1 MPPPPGQDPTAL
13 VFHSLAEIAAGE
25 TAKVELCRVDAGPA
39 EGRLVAVKRL
49 HPHLASDPAFVAQF
63 RDEMWMT
70 AALRHPNVVEVVG
83 WGSDNQGLY
92 LAVELVQGVSLGRMM
107 KTIFDT
113 GESFTERMVVFL
125 ARQVCR
131 GLGTAHALRTPH
143 GELLGLVHRDLTPG
157 NVLCSF
163 QGDVKITDFGLA
175 KAKQRLTRTLTGMVK
190 GQLEYISPEQATGN
204 EIDGRAD
211 IFSLG
216 VMLFE
221 LFAARRPWTAPNDM
235 ELARKLMTEPPADL
249 FKLRP
254 KIDRELVSIVNTCLE
269 KKPQSR
275 FQSVSEILA
284 RLDEWLSAHG
294 YMEDN
299 EEALGRFVRR
309 NAMRQMAWFERVIA
323 GSAPPQAD
331 TREKQR
337 PPTFTGASVSM
348 PAVRNVPP
356 PADSSPPT
364 ERPGTKRSPSPLKVK
379 APAPSG
385 IGEATTA
392 DAKVAGAKARAAA
405 NSPKLQVKETG
416 EGDVDWGDEVPTIV
430 QPTNPAELAK
440 LRQAFRGGKPYDPK
454 VAGEAARPQPLEEA
468 SAPKPRPPMNSAT
481 VVEGRPPGADETA
494 PPSRS
499 DFEDVPSEDPTAPI
513 GDLLRKVRAAQANK
527 AVEGQV
533 ARPDQGVSAPPA
545 TTRSAGSA
553 PPPPM
558 PGDVPS
564 GDDKLRAE
572 AERLSIEAMRLADE
586 AKAAY
591 ARAERK
597 AALAKAT
604 SDAATIAADA
614 LRIAKASGVMEGL
627 RRLEVALAMERSARA
642 TEGAAAQ
649 AMSAPPPGLAAMAP
663 PPIPPAASLPSI
675 PALPSTPPIPPSPAI
690 PAPLVIPPAPPVP
703 GRSVPPPGQFTQRLT
718 PTPVGLADRQS
729 LPAPVIENDDAFAT
743 QLRPRL
749 LGLPIPAVVGIGIGV
764 VLVVVVVLW
773 ISFS

>member
-1 MPPPPGQDPTAL
+1 MPPPPGQDPSAL
-13 VFHSLAEIAAGE
+13 SFLTLAEIAAGE
-25 TAKVELCRVDAGPA
+25 TAKVDLCRVTYGPA

-83 WGSDNQGLY
+83 WGSDDQGLY
-92 LAVELVQGVSLGRMM
+92 LAVELVQGVSLARLM

-113 GESFTERMVVFL
+113 GEAFTERMVVFL

-131 GLGTAHALRTPH
+131 GLGTAHGLRAPS
-143 GELLGLVHRDLTPG
+143 GEHLNLVHRDLTPG

-204 EIDGRAD
+204 NIDARAD

-221 LFAARRPWTAPNDM
+221 LFAARRPWVAPNDM
-235 ELARKLMTEPPADL
+235 ELARLLMTAPPADL

-254 KIDRELVSIVNTCLE
+254 KIDRELVSIVNKCLE
-269 KKPQSR
+269 KDPKAR

-323 GSAPPQAD
+323 SQTPELKK
-331 TREKQR
+331 EKPR
-337 PPTFTGASVSM
+337 PPTFTGGSVVAPLPKS
-348 PAVRNVPP
+348 PP
-356 PADSSPPT
+356 KRSDSPPPT
-364 ERPGTKRSPSPLKVK
+364 ERPGTKRSAGGYGPLFPEENEITEDTTANAK
-379 APAPSG
+379 PAPPRVG
-385 IGEATTA
+385 TLRNAPRIVDGR
-392 DAKVAGAKARAAA
+392 G
-405 NSPKLQVKETG
+405 TG
-416 EGDVDWGDEVPTIV
+416 EGEVDWGEEVPTLV
-430 QPTNPAELAK
+430 KGTPEQLAL
-440 LRQAFRGGKPYDPK
+440 LRQQFKGGKPFDPK
-454 VAGEAARPQPLEEA
+454 LVAPDVPAARPAPPPEA
-468 SAPKPRPPMNSAT
+468 AADKRASLPTFAT
-481 VVEGRPPGADETA
+481 VIQGKPLAARAGHDE
-494 PPSRS
+494 SS
-499 DFEDVPSEDPTAPI
+499 DSEELDDPTAPI
-513 GDLLRKVRAAQANK
+513 GDMLRKVRAATA
-527 AVEGQV
+527 
-533 ARPDQGVSAPPA
+533 ARAAPPA
-545 TTRSAGSA
+545 PPGQIVAADPSIPIPPVTTRSAGSA
-553 PPPPM
+553 PPPP
-558 PGDVPS
+558 PVPNEPS
-564 GDDKLRAE
+564 GEDRLRSE
-572 AERLSIEAMRLADE
+572 AERLSIEAMRLAEE

-604 SDAATIAADA
+604 SDAATMAAEA
-614 LRIAKASGVMEGL
+614 LRIARAQGVADGL

-642 TEGAAAQ
+642 TEGAAA
-649 AMSAPPPGLAAMAP
+649 STVSTSPPAFGAMAP
-663 PPIPPAASLPSI
+663 PPIPPQPQIPGLSPSAPPAAGPSI
-675 PALPSTPPIPPSPAI
+675 PAPPPIPPS
-690 PAPLVIPPAPPVP
+690 PPVP
-703 GRSVPPPGQFTQRLT
+703 GRSVPPGPSRLS
-718 PTPVGLADRQS
+718 DRQA
-729 LPAPVIENDDAFAT
+729 LPAPDLDADAFT
-743 QLRPRL
+743 TRLRPRV
-749 LGLPIPAVVGIGIGV
+749 LGLQPPVLIAMGVGV
-764 VLVVVVVLW
+764 VIILLLVLW